1 MRFDSMV
8 FRFYVNIMTSS
19 HLLYGW
25 AGVLISKCNA
35 SRSFEISANEP
46 LFVEMNFYISYRI
59 EKQSVRR
66 RSDFAALRNV
76 LELTQNMR
84 KPSYWSCPSNK
95 KILVAASCSRAQT
108 EYEELNHIDQWNEIT
123 ANDNSNE
130 EKSTIKVILVAA
142 RNVMKP
148 LSGLQLLLHW
158 TWHLRVPSH
167 R

>member
-1 MRFDSMV
+1 MSQ
-8 FRFYVNIMTSS
+8 
-19 HLLYGW
+19 L
-25 AGVLISKCNA
+25 ANA
-35 SRSFEISANEP
+35 MKRMLPDHMKFSANES

-95 KILVAASCSRAQT
+95 KILVAASCSRAQA
-108 EYEELNHIDQWNEIT
+108 EHEELNHIDQWNKIT

-130 EKSTIKVILVAA
+130 EKSVPELKQNM
-142 RNVMKP
+142 RNLITSINGMKSLP
-148 LSGLQLLLHW
+148 TTTATKKSQLSK
-158 TWHLRVPSH
+158 
-167 R
+167 